1 MPATSASTIIN
12 SILEAITQSGGV
24 AVYALNTEETH
35 PAKFIVKYSEQNF
48 TIWVYIWT
56 LTHGGRPSL
65 PDEYRIQMT
74 GVNSPLPMNPNGYTV
89 LMGYH
94 HDLNMFAGFDI
105 NKHRKFTVGS
115 PSVQIDI
122 TTIHEAL
129 QNGLAFSTKENN
141 EIVIGIRA
149 DQFLHYV
156 IDAEKLHKEGKN
168 NKLTPL
174 LNKAVSLGKI
184 SNIETKGLSKER
196 KLIIANISR
205 YSRDASFRQ
214 QVLTAYGYRC
224 AVTRAQLRLVNA
236 AHILPVPVQE
246 SIDHVTNGIC
256 LSPTVHLAYD
266 NCLIYLDE
274 HLFMQVNE
282 EKASE
287 LVSVKLDAGLVEFRK
302 NLNAKIHLPPDKKQW
317 PDPEFIKKAN
327 KYRLIPGYH

>member
-174 LNKAVSLGKI
+174 LNKA
-184 SNIETKGLSKER
+184 TPPC
-196 KLIIANISR
+196 
-205 YSRDASFRQ
+205 
-214 QVLTAYGYRC
+214 VLQATGMRH
-224 AVTRAQLRLVNA
+224 R
-236 AHILPVPVQE
+236 
-246 SIDHVTNGIC
+246 S
-256 LSPTVHLAYD
+256 
-266 NCLIYLDE
+266 DE
-274 HLFMQVNE
+274 
-282 EKASE
+282 
-287 LVSVKLDAGLVEFRK
+287 
-302 NLNAKIHLPPDKKQW
+302 
-317 PDPEFIKKAN
+317 
-327 KYRLIPGYH
+327 